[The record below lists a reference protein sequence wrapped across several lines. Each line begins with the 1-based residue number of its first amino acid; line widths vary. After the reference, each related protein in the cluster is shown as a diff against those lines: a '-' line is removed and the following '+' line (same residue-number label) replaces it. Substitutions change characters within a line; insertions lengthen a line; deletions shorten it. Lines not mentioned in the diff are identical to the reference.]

1 MKKGTKKNKKL
12 QLKKTIQE
20 LLNEL
25 RLSNFKVSID
35 SDSEEIDT
43 SFGGTSKTEEEWN
56 RQN

>member
-25 RLSNFKVSID
+25 SLSNFKVSID

-43 SFGGTSKTEEEWN
+43 SFGGTSKTEEE
-56 RQN
+56 